1 VIRLSE
7 LVSALTPAQYAELSL
22 VLFLLV
28 FAGVL
33 LRHGGRRRAAEHA
46 ACAQLPLADDAA
58 PDHPRDATRGGVQ
71 RGRECPL
78 LIDAIDDGV
87 SR

>member
-33 LRHGGRRRAAEHA
+33 LRHGGKRRAAEHA
-46 ACAQLPLADDAA
+46 ACAELPLADDAGWRRN
-58 PDHPRDATRGGVQ
+58 DGRNDAGG
-71 RGRECPL
+71 
-78 LIDAIDDGV
+78 

>member
-1 VIRLSE
+1 MIRFSE

-33 LRHGGRRRAAEHA
+33 LRHGGKRRAAEHA
-46 ACAQLPLADDAA
+46 ACAQLPLADDAS
-58 PDHPRDATRGGVQ
+58 PH
-71 RGRECPL
+71 
-78 LIDAIDDGV
+78 DAIPHLAMPLDDGV

>member
-1 VIRLSE
+1 VIRFSE

-33 LRHGGRRRAAEHA
+33 LRHGGRRRATEHA
-46 ACAQLPLADDAA
+46 ACAQMPLADDAM
-58 PDHPRDATRGGVQ
+58 PH
-71 RGRECPL
+71 
-78 LIDAIDDGV
+78 DAIPHNAMQLDDGV